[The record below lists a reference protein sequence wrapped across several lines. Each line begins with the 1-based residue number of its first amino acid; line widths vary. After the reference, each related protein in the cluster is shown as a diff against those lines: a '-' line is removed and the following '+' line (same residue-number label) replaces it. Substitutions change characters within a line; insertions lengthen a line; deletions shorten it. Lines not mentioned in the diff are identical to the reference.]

1 MLPGGLECV
10 AVYKRRLKIF
20 LGLVAAV
27 LLALTVRLAQLQ
39 LVRGAEYRR
48 EAEEA
53 LRSVR
58 LLPAARGSI
67 FDRTGRVL
75 ALDKRS
81 DNFCL
86 DYRFLTADRNWRLHR
101 QRRIARRNG
110 VSMDTAADMYRRRA
124 ERTWALARELAWERG
139 QDLDETVHR
148 IIRRVRRIREIV
160 GQPVEEEHQAH
171 PVVTGLGEAT
181 AVEVKARLD
190 ELVGASVLPGH
201 VRYYPYGD
209 TACHVIG
216 LTGPVTAET
225 QQRLNRPR
233 QDADWETRLCE
244 NYHDDDTVGISGV
257 EKMCEPVLRGRRGYR
272 RLKRAGGDE
281 RLLEEVSPRPGRPV
295 HLTIDIEFQ
304 RELTELLTSRG
315 ETGSIVVVSV
325 DSGEVL
331 ALVSVPT
338 YNLNEYRRNY
348 GQLVSDDAYLP
359 LLHRAVGGLY
369 PPGSTAKPVTALSAL
384 HHGVVGL
391 NDTVTCRGRYRG
403 ADGPACW
410 NTYGHGPLSLVDAIK
425 HSCNV
430 YFYEMGDRLGI
441 VQLGDTLREMGFGAV
456 PGTGLPEEKA
466 GLVPTPQWV
475 RENRDRSV
483 RRSDAWFVAI
493 GQGLFSA
500 TPLHVANEMAT
511 IARNGRFL
519 SPMLSLEGGPAR
531 IRRQVDIDE
540 AYFRAVRRG
549 MYKVVNESQGT
560 ANRVFRTAPDLRG
573 VCGKTGTAE
582 APPLVSDGRI
592 VRQGDMA
599 WFAGFAPADDPEVAF
614 AVVVEYAQDGGSRVA
629 GPVVID
635 LLRVYQSPRYDYLR

>member
-1 MLPGGLECV
+1 MLPGGLEWV

-20 LGLVAAV
+20 LGIVAAL
-27 LLALTVRLAQLQ
+27 LLALTLRLAQLQ
-39 LVRGAEYRR
+39 LARGAQYRR

-53 LRSVR
+53 LRSTR

-86 DYRFLTADRNWRLHR
+86 DYRFLTSDRGWRLHQ
-101 QRRIARRNG
+101 QRRIARGEG
-110 VSMDTAADMYRRRA
+110 VSVDVAADIYSHRA
-124 ERTWALARELAWERG
+124 ERTWTLARELARERG
-139 QDLDETVHR
+139 QDLDETVGR

-160 GQPVEEEHQAH
+160 GQPVEEQHQAH
-171 PVVTGLGEAT
+171 PVVMGLGEAT
-181 AVEVKARLD
+181 AVEIKARLD
-190 ELVGASVLPGH
+190 DLVGASVLPGH
-201 VRYYPYGD
+201 VRYYPYGE

-225 QQRLNRPR
+225 QQRLNRDR
-233 QDADWETRLCE
+233 RDADWETRLRE

-272 RLKRAGGDE
+272 RLKRAGGGHRVLGQVPPE
-281 RLLEEVSPRPGRPV
+281 PGRPV

-304 RELTELLTSRG
+304 RELTELLASRG
-315 ETGSIVVVSV
+315 QTGSIVVVSV

-338 YNLNEYRRNY
+338 YDLNAYRRNY
-348 GQLVSDDAYLP
+348 EQLVGDDVFLP

-384 HHGVVGL
+384 RHGVADLG
-391 NDTVTCRGRYRG
+391 DTVTCRGHYRG
-403 ADGPACW
+403 PDGPACW
-410 NTYGHGPLSLVDAIK
+410 NEYGHGPLALVEAIK

-441 VQLGDTLREMGFGAV
+441 ARLGETLREMGFGAP

-475 RENRDRSV
+475 RKHRDRSV

-511 IARNGRFL
+511 IARGGRFL
-519 SPMLSLEGGPAR
+519 SPMLSLEGGPPR
-531 IRRQVDIDE
+531 VRRQVEIEE

-560 ANRVFRTAPDLRG
+560 AHSVFRTAPDLRG

-599 WFAGFAPADDPEVAF
+599 WFAGFAPADDPEIAF
-614 AVVVEYAQDGGSRVA
+614 AVVVEYAQDSGSRVA
-629 GPVVID
+629 GPVAID
-635 LLRVYQSPRYDYLR
+635 LLRIYQSPRYDHLR